1 MSDTNPSQNPADADE
16 EAQDITGILMTMS
29 ADLVRLVVLEVRL
42 FGHTVLA
49 MLALTVI
56 MALLLVG
63 GWLFIG
69 AALVVALASLPVF
82 NLAGAMLTVALA
94 HLAIVVLMFWWLRFI
109 TRDLTFRESRA
120 SVDGLVNHARLVVGA
135 AVQQAV
141 QQQAEQQPAQ
151 QPEPQQASRPE
162 QKSAI

>member
-1 MSDTNPSQNPADADE
+1 MSDTNPSQNLADANE
-16 EAQDITGILMTMS
+16 EAQDITAILMTMS
-29 ADLVRLVVLEVRL
+29 ADLVRLLVLEVRL

-69 AALVVALASLPVF
+69 AAVVMVLASLPMF

-94 HLAIVVLMFWWLRFI
+94 HLIIAVLMFWRLRFI

-120 SVDGLVNHARLVVGA
+120 SVNSL
-135 AVQQAV
+135 
-141 QQQAEQQPAQ
+141 
-151 QPEPQQASRPE
+151 
-162 QKSAI
+162 